1 MANKKEGLHVSRETN
16 QDLKLFE
23 QYLLENNSKFNLI
36 SKSDENILWER
47 HFLDSIQVIDSIN
60 KNTIKCVDLGSGAG
74 FPGIVLAIEAKNR
87 KYMTEFILYEKSF
100 RKAEFLEEI
109 SKRLKLNTKVITRN
123 LFEEK
128 KIIGEIIF
136 ARAFKPLPVIL
147 QLIYE
152 KAENFKELIL
162 FLGKSG
168 RESLIQTSKNWHFEY
183 KQRKSKTSDD
193 SLIININKI
202 KKIE

>member
-1 MANKKEGLHVSRETN
+1 MANKKEGLHVSRETK
-16 QDLKLFE
+16 QDLKLFK
-23 QYLLENNSKFNLI
+23 QYLLKNNSKFNLI

-136 ARAFKPLPVIL
+136 ARAFKPLPIIL
-147 QLIYE
+147 KLIYE
-152 KAENFKELIL
+152 KAENFKKLIL

>member
-1 MANKKEGLHVSRETN
+1 MANKQEVLHVSRETN

-23 QYLLENNSKFNLI
+23 EHLLKNNSKFNLI
-36 SKSDENILWER
+36 SKFDENILWER

-60 KNTIKCVDLGSGAG
+60 KNTAKCVDLGSGAG
-74 FPGIVLAIEAKNR
+74 FPGIVLAIEAKNK

-109 SKRLKLNTKVITRN
+109 SEKLKLNTKIITRN

-128 KIIGEIIF
+128 KITGELIF
-136 ARAFKPLPVIL
+136 ARAFKPLPAIL

>member
-1 MANKKEGLHVSRETN
+1 MANKKEGLHVSRETK
-16 QDLKLFE
+16 QDLKLFK
-23 QYLLENNSKFNLI
+23 QYLLKNNSKFNLI

-168 RESLIQTSKNWHFEY
+168 RESLIQTSKNWDFEY

>member
-1 MANKKEGLHVSRETN
+1 MGDIRGNLHVSRETN
-16 QDLKLFE
+16 EDLKLFKN
-23 QYLLENNSKFNLI
+23 YLLIENSKFNLI
-36 SKSDENILWER
+36 SKFDEKILWER

-60 KNTIKCVDLGSGAG
+60 KNTNKCVDLGSGAG
-74 FPGIVLAIEAKNR
+74 FPGIVLAIEAKNK
-87 KYMTEFILYEKSF
+87 KYMTKFVLYEKSL

-109 SKRLKLNTKVITRN
+109 SQKLKLNTKIITRN

-136 ARAFKPLPVIL
+136 ARAFKPLPIIL
-147 QLIYE
+147 KLIYE
-152 KAENFKELIL
+152 KAENFKKLIL

-168 RESLIQTSKNWHFEY
+168 RESLIEASKNWHFEY
-183 KQRKSKTSDD
+183 KQRKSTTNSD
-193 SLIININKI
+193 SLIINISRI

>member
-1 MANKKEGLHVSRETN
+1 MANKKEGLHVSRETK
-16 QDLKLFE
+16 QDLKLFK
-23 QYLLENNSKFNLI
+23 QYLLKNNSKFNLI

>member
-1 MANKKEGLHVSRETN
+1 MANKKEVLHVSRETN

-60 KNTIKCVDLGSGAG
+60 KNAIKCVDLGSGAG

-128 KIIGEIIF
+128 KITGEVIF

-147 QLIYE
+147 ELIYE

>member
-1 MANKKEGLHVSRETN
+1 MANKKEGLHVSRETK
-16 QDLKLFE
+16 QDLKLFK
-23 QYLLENNSKFNLI
+23 QYLLKNNSKFNLI

-60 KNTIKCVDLGSGAG
+60 KNAIKCVDLGSGAG